1 MTKKLFFLLLFTFT
15 FLTNSFGQN
24 LVSGVVSD
32 EKNMPIPFAQI
43 YSKNN
48 SDLRTVAD
56 VNGYYEMRLFI
67 GEYFLVFS
75 AVGYDDREAYISIN
89 NSDIKKNIQLFP
101 SKIKNLEDVD
111 IVTKKT
117 NPGREIMLKVV
128 GKRDSIN
135 PWNYPHSC
143 DVYIKAT
150 EKIDYKVN
158 EKKAKKEEKKAAE
171 KNEEIITTDQN
182 GVNADPF
189 EEKKKAE
196 NALLNGM
203 NLIEVQLT

>member
-24 LVSGVVSD
+24 LLSGVVSD

-75 AVGYDDREAYISIN
+75 AVGYDDRESYISIN
-89 NSDIKKNIQLFP
+89 NSDIKKDMQLFP
-101 SKIKNLEDVD
+101 TKIQSLDDVD
-111 IVTKKT
+111 IVAKKT

-128 GKRDSIN
+128 AKRDSIN

-158 EKKAKKEEKKAAE
+158 DKKAKKEEKKAAE
-171 KNEEIITTDQN
+171 KKEELNSTDPIE
-182 GVNADPF
+182 VNADPF
-189 EEKKKAE
+189 EEKKKTE
-196 NALLNGM
+196 NTLKESA
-203 NLIEVQLT
+203 IK